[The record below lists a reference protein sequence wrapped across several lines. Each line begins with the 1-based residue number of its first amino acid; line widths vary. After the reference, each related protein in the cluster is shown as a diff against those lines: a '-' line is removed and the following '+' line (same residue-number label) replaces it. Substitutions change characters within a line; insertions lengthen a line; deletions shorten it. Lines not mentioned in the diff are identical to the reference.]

1 MFKTNHQKRIM
12 KKYLAF
18 IVLAFLVP
26 ISSQV
31 WSFDDIASTFTSQ
44 TSISS
49 GSNASQIQ
57 VNEDLSYVNK
67 WNNSSVIWN
76 SLQGYYHDS
85 VLWYFKVN
93 WSQTAS
99 QNVRIVGSTSLCTNS
114 YGYKL
119 WGYSY
124 SEYYGF
130 MDFDYSDEIFVY
142 YCDSSKSLQGY
153 AYNSDLWLQSFE
165 WITFDI
171 EVKPTTIA
179 QLPVNN
185 LIFVNDATKLISPR
199 IPIFESSVSN
209 EWWINDVFIGA
220 DEIEFE
226 AIQESLFYIIK

>member
-1 MFKTNHQKRIM
+1 
-12 KKYLAF
+12 
-18 IVLAFLVP
+18 
-26 ISSQV
+26 
-31 WSFDDIASTFTSQ
+31 
-44 TSISS
+44 
-49 GSNASQIQ
+49 
-57 VNEDLSYVNK
+57 
-67 WNNSSVIWN
+67 
-76 SLQGYYHDS
+76 
-85 VLWYFKVN
+85 
-93 WSQTAS
+93 
-99 QNVRIVGSTSLCTNS
+99 
-114 YGYKL
+114 
-119 WGYSY
+119 
-124 SEYYGF
+124 